1 MGPPSHGETLYFPP
15 KTALFS
21 FPLVRFSFYLPLST
35 KFPQEHNMY
44 YTPCASFPVS
54 TSSEILNTNKTDF
67 CAGLYQ
73 PNKGYHSRPQY
84 FRCHTKTTFVQ
95 IFFSFFFFKR
105 DGEKKVLWLHEMIFQ
120 LQGVYGRLNHDH
132 VVLAL
137 NHSFPYIQKKYCRSN
152 VMSVSRRWEIT
163 ML

>member
-54 TSSEILNTNKTDF
+54 TSSEFSTQTELTLRRTVPTQQGVPF
-67 CAGLYQ
+67 
-73 PNKGYHSRPQY
+73 
-84 FRCHTKTTFVQ
+84 KTTILPVPYQ
-95 IFFSFFFFKR
+95 NHVCSIFFFRSFFFKR
-105 DGEKKVLWLHEMIFQ
+105 DGGKKVLWLHEMIFQ

-137 NHSFPYIQKKYCRSN
+137 NHSFPYTQKKYCRSN